1 MVRLA
6 VKLISVSSLAKQV
19 GLDNVLML
27 RPLAAEMF
35 DLSVQK
41 YGSPLP
47 EDICVCD
54 MAGIDDCSG
63 SFVDE
68 FVHRWCYLVRETDN
82 ALFILRNLNEDALYT
97 VSSALSHRN
106 RLSNDSMVILHYC
119 DGGYRLIGDRV
130 EKNVRAV
137 FDLMA
142 TGSRITARMVADRFG
157 VELNSAGNR
166 LKKIYDAHLAQRIEQ
181 SIENGGK
188 FEYYLPKI

>member
-1 MVRLA
+1 MVRLT
-6 VKLISVSSLAKQV
+6 VKLISVSSLASQV
-19 GLDNVLML
+19 GLGNVLML
-27 RPLAAEMF
+27 RPMAAKMF
-35 DLSVQK
+35 DLSVQV
-41 YGSPLP
+41 YGNPLP
-47 EDICVCD
+47 GDVYVCD

-82 ALFILRNLNEDALYT
+82 ALFILRNLNEDVLYT

-119 DGGYRLIGDRV
+119 EGVYRLVGDRV

-142 TGSRITARMVADRFG
+142 TGNHITVRMIADRFG

-181 SIENGGK
+181 SVENGGK

>member
-6 VKLISVSSLAKQV
+6 VKLISVSSLASQV
-19 GLDNVLML
+19 GLGNVLML
-27 RPLAAEMF
+27 RPMAAKMF
-35 DLSVQK
+35 DLSVQV
-41 YGSPLP
+41 YGNPLP
-47 EDICVCD
+47 GDVYVCD

-82 ALFILRNLNEDALYT
+82 ALFILRNLNEDVLYT

-119 DGGYRLIGDRV
+119 EGVYRLVGDRV

-142 TGSRITARMVADRFG
+142 TGNHITVRMIADRFG

-181 SIENGGK
+181 SVENGGK
-188 FEYYLPKI
+188 FEYYLPRI

>member
-6 VKLISVSSLAKQV
+6 VKLISVSSLASQV
-19 GLDNVLML
+19 GLGNVLML
-27 RPLAAEMF
+27 RPMAAKMF
-35 DLSVQK
+35 DLSVQV
-41 YGSPLP
+41 YGNPLP
-47 EDICVCD
+47 GDVYVCD

-82 ALFILRNLNEDALYT
+82 ALFILRNLNEDVLYT

-119 DGGYRLIGDRV
+119 EGVYRLVGDRV

-142 TGSRITARMVADRFG
+142 TGNHITVRMIADRFG

-181 SIENGGK
+181 SVENVGK

>member
-6 VKLISVSSLAKQV
+6 VKLISVSSLASQV
-19 GLDNVLML
+19 GLGNVLML
-27 RPLAAEMF
+27 RPMAAKMF
-35 DLSVQK
+35 DLSVQV
-41 YGSPLP
+41 YGNPLP
-47 EDICVCD
+47 GDVYVCD

-82 ALFILRNLNEDALYT
+82 ALFILRNLNEDVLYT

-119 DGGYRLIGDRV
+119 EGVYRLVGDRV

-142 TGSRITARMVADRFG
+142 TGNHITVRMIADRFG

-181 SIENGGK
+181 SVENGGK

>member
-6 VKLISVSSLAKQV
+6 IKLISVSALAKQV
-19 GLDNVLML
+19 GLDNVVML
-27 RPLAAEMF
+27 RPLAAKMF
-35 DLSVQK
+35 DLSIQK
-41 YGSPLP
+41 HGNPMSG
-47 EDICVCD
+47 DIYICD
-54 MAGIDDCSG
+54 LAGIDDCSG

-68 FVHRWCYLVRETDN
+68 FVHRWCYRVRETDN
-82 ALFILRNLNEDALYT
+82 ALFILRNLSEDVLYT

-106 RLSNDSMVILHYC
+106 RLSNDAMVILHYC
-119 DGGYRLIGDRV
+119 EGGYNLIGDRV

-142 TGSRITARMVADRFG
+142 TGSSITARMVADRFD
-157 VELNSAGNR
+157 VELNGAGNR